1 MAVTYDKA
9 YKLLALQEKISNS
22 KAKELIDRGV
32 VKVGDKKVLIAR
44 GEIRTDTRFTIK
56 EINKIRVIFQD
67 KDILV
72 VDKPAF
78 LTAEE
83 VMKKFEG
90 AILLNRLDKET
101 SGVMM
106 FAKNEEFQKKAIKEF
121 QSNRVYKE
129 YVAVVEGKVIDEI
142 EIDKPIL
149 TTKDRGTAKSKIDM
163 KRGKPAKTTIY
174 PLLVEGN
181 KSKIKVVIE
190 SGRTHQIRVHLNSIG
205 FPILGDA
212 VYGRTASNINRVLL
226 HSKVTKIF
234 DYTFEA
240 PEPKEFKVY
249 DFNE

>member
-22 KAKELIDRGV
+22 KAKELIDKGV

-44 GEIRTDTRFTIK
+44 GEIRTDTKFTIK
-56 EINKIRVIFQD
+56 EINKVKVIFED

-78 LTAEE
+78 LTADE
-83 VMKKFEG
+83 VSKKFEN

-121 QSNRVYKE
+121 QANRVYKE
-129 YVAVVEGKVIDEI
+129 YVAIVEGKVVDEI

-149 TTKDRGTAKSKIDM
+149 TTKDRGMAKSK
-163 KRGKPAKTTIY
+163 
-174 PLLVEGN
+174 
-181 KSKIKVVIE
+181 
-190 SGRTHQIRVHLNSIG
+190 
-205 FPILGDA
+205 
-212 VYGRTASNINRVLL
+212 
-226 HSKVTKIF
+226 
-234 DYTFEA
+234 
-240 PEPKEFKVY
+240 
-249 DFNE
+249 

>member
-22 KAKELIDRGV
+22 KAKELIDKGV

-44 GEIRTDTRFTIK
+44 GEIRTDTKFTIK
-56 EINKIRVIFQD
+56 EINKVKVIFED

-78 LTAEE
+78 LTADE
-83 VMKKFEG
+83 VCKKFEN

-121 QSNRVYKE
+121 QANRVYKE
-129 YVAVVEGKVIDEI
+129 YVAIVEGKVVDEI

-149 TTKDRGTAKSKIDM
+149 TTKDRGMAKSKIDV
-163 KRGKPAKTTIY
+163 KRGKPAKSTVY

-190 SGRTHQIRVHLNSIG
+190 SGRTHQIRVHLNSVG
-205 FPILGDA
+205 LPIIGDA
-212 VYGRTASNINRVLL
+212 IYGRVSSNVNRVLL
-226 HSKVTKIF
+226 HSKITKIF
-234 DYTFEA
+234 GYTFEA
-240 PEPKEFKVY
+240 HEPKEFKVY
-249 DFNE
+249 DFN